1 MSSRKPPSK
10 IVRTPEPPYYVV
22 TTTTELLPGYEQQ
35 VHFDL
40 GGKLYAE
47 ASELDGF
54 LGLDLFFGDKTS
66 IAASYWKNINAVKT
80 WRDHKSHNKAKLLGK
95 SKWFGATITRIA
107 KGEKEY
113 GFNLD

>member
-1 MSSRKPPSK
+1 MSSRETTSK

-22 TTTTELLPGYEQQ
+22 TTTTELLPGYDQQ
-35 VHFDL
+35 AHFDM

-47 ASELDGF
+47 ASELGGF

-66 IAASYWKNINAVKT
+66 IAASYWQNIDTVKR
-80 WRDHKSHNKAKLLGK
+80 WGDHESHRKAKLLGK

-107 KGEKEY
+107 RVERDY
-113 GFNLD
+113 GFNLE